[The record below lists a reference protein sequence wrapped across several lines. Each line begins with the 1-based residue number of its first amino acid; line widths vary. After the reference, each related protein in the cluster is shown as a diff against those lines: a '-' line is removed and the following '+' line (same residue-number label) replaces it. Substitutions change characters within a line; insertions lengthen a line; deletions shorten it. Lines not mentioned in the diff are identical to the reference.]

1 MRFELTT
8 YSLEALARLSLVA
21 LSRLGYGSLDD
32 RRKTVFFKSSDCS
45 LTRP

>member
-32 RRKTVFFKSSDCS
+32 RRKTVFLNL
-45 LTRP
+45 LTAANRP